1 MRRLVAFD
9 MDDTLYL
16 ERDYVRSGFA
26 AVGEWARRELGLQD
40 LGDRAWAAFEAG
52 VRGRIFDE
60 VLDACGVRDDAS
72 VVPRLVDVYRS
83 HAPAIELLDD
93 VRAWLAAPP
102 TGVALAVV
110 TDGPLASQQAK
121 AEALGLASWAHPI
134 VFTEA
139 LGPGR
144 GKPHPAAFE
153 RVEAATGLAAAACA
167 YVADNPGKD
176 FTGPRRRGWR
186 TVRVRR
192 TGSLHAGTDSGD
204 AVDAE
209 ITGFEAL
216 DDALDG
222 WA

>member
-26 AVGEWARRELGLQD
+26 AVGEWARRELGVQD
-40 LGDRAWAAFEAG
+40 LGDRAWAAFEGGA
-52 VRGRIFDE
+52 RGRIFDE
-60 VLDACGVRDDAS
+60 VLDACGFRDDTS

-93 VRAWLAAPP
+93 VRTWLAAPP

-110 TDGPLASQQAK
+110 TDGPLASQRAK
-121 AEALGLASWAHPI
+121 AAALGLASWAHPI

-153 RVEAATGLAAAACA
+153 CVEAATGLAAAACA
-167 YVADNPGKD
+167 YVADNPAKD
-176 FTGPRRRGWR
+176 FSGPRRRGWR

-192 TGSLHAGTDSGD
+192 TGSLHAGTGSGD
-204 AVDAE
+204 DVDAE
-209 ITGFEAL
+209 IAGFEAL